1 MADEQDIKR
10 LRSGERDLT
19 RSDFRKADLSG
30 ADLKDRDFSN
40 ALFDNAD
47 LSNTDFRG
55 SNISGASLTAAR
67 FNGANLSGLRF
78 PQSLAAVS
86 FEGASLVGANFA
98 NCSLAR
104 ANFARADIRGAQ
116 FTHVSFIDNNDF
128 TDAIFDAATDFE
140 QATGLRY
147 LSRVP
152 VFQNFNYNR
161 GVFTRKSDVPTVS
174 EDADTINA
182 TDEISHPPRNSPS
195 TIEKRIAVSLPE
207 VRGLAVSLAL
217 AIDAHIQNIDAAKP
231 NEVDALARH
240 QSQVEFLQQI
250 SVGLQ
255 DISTALA
262 DLGSDVHKSN
272 EGVTRASRI
281 AAELSEKL
289 ENWVAKNGETLV
301 GSTVNVGMIAA
312 ASTLFW
318 ICGAHAP
325 FGFAVATAVVGGKP
339 VVENVKGLI
348 DAWKK
353 GPD

>member
-1 MADEQDIKR
+1 MADEEDIKR
-10 LRSGERDLT
+10 LRDGERDLT
-19 RSDFRKADLSG
+19 RSDFRKANLSG
-30 ADLKDRDFSN
+30 ADLRDRDFSD

-47 LSNTDFRG
+47 LSKTDFRG
-55 SNISGASLTAAR
+55 SSIVGASLTGAT
-67 FNGANLSGLRF
+67 FNGANLAGVRF
-78 PQSLAAVS
+78 PQSLVAVS
-86 FEGASLVGANFA
+86 FEGANLVGASFA
-98 NCSLAR
+98 NCNLGR
-104 ANFARADIRGAQ
+104 ANFAGADIRGTQ
-116 FTHVSFIDNNDF
+116 FTYVSFIDNNDF
-128 TDAIFDAATDFE
+128 TDAVFDTATDFE
-140 QATGLRY
+140 KATGLRY

-152 VFQNFNYNR
+152 VFQNFNYDR
-161 GVFTRKSDVPTVS
+161 GVFTRKPNVPTAS
-174 EDADTINA
+174 EGADAFNA
-182 TDEISHPPRNSPS
+182 TIEVRDPPRNSPS
-195 TIEKRIAVSLPE
+195 AIEKRIAISLPE
-207 VRGLAVSLAL
+207 VRGLAASLAL
-217 AIDAHIQNIDAAKP
+217 AIDGHIQTIEAAKP

-262 DLGSDVHKSN
+262 DLGSDVGESI

-281 AAELSEKL
+281 AADLSEKL
-289 ENWVAKNGETLV
+289 ESWVAKNGETLV
-301 GSTVNVGMIAA
+301 GSTINVGMIAA

-353 GPD
+353 GSH